1 MKTLFEDVDRKGYS
15 SLRTGL
21 SKWGSKSNPGI
32 ICIVF
37 DTVTDEW
44 CLKIHPEG
52 DQLVYWQEEGQD
64 AEPLDPAPT
73 VVLSRLHQ
81 AGLKTQLCYS
91 KDRQHVFCFVG
102 LPHDRMVQW
111 ADYRDFDK
119 ELDPT
124 EAVKFGRSPGI
135 VYPLAV
141 NTYLEGEPTEYI
153 RKYRKIN
160 TPTGS
165 AGGDKDDVSDEQTEL
180 KLQRLPLSLWKG
192 VFVQYNAS
200 VPQEIYCKYVDGSI
214 FSVTNKLQMLDEIM
228 KTDQDLGGAGLKI
241 IEMAR
246 SSHPISAVF
255 AINDEK
261 RLNNLFETETYWKFW
276 GDRWHKVGLSNLR
289 YYYGE
294 KIAFYFAYL
303 QFYTMAL
310 MFSASIGSIFFCI
323 QIIQGRVACSGIYIW
338 ILYLITWN
346 LALCKYWERRQG
358 FLRNRWGMVRYRD
371 KAVPRPQFN
380 GQKGFSVISGVIEEF
395 VGSKKKKIR
404 KQCIS
409 YSTVFFWTSLIWVII
424 VALFAL
430 KEQYRESTSYAIMIG
445 MINAVL
451 IQIQNMIYL
460 RVSSFLNN
468 WENHRLESQYENNM
482 IVKRIVFQIVNSF
495 SSLIFV
501 GFIKPI
507 FWSHHYSSEDQIKIN
522 NEVLIELQIQ
532 LMSLFLSL
540 IIIQNTQEILLVPLL
555 NNFFRLFKDKTPPA
569 FTDSKSQPA
578 IGEEIKR
585 FVTVDL
591 GEAFHPCDLEELRKD
606 AELQIKKPNP
616 ASVRDNMSEL
626 IIEQGYAT
634 MFVIAF
640 PLAPLFALCNN
651 FVEFRVD
658 THNLKANQRP
668 IPYAAYGV
676 GLWGKVLWWFAGI
689 SVVSNWG
696 LLIFRTNQVQNT
708 PLIDHTQL
716 KLICFFLGLGIIYA
730 FLLVVH
736 FVFQSIPDGLKL
748 HQERTEEIEKFL
760 IIKGLKQQI
769 GQVNECLKSYYS
781 EYQLEEAKDSDIRL
795 NINCTPEK

>member
-1 MKTLFEDVDRKGYS
+1 MKTLFEDINRKGYS
-15 SLRTGL
+15 SIRTGL

-32 ICIVF
+32 ICIAF
-37 DTVTDEW
+37 DTSNEEW
-44 CLKIHPEG
+44 CLKIHSEG
-52 DQLVYWQEEGQD
+52 DQLVYWQKEDQE

-81 AGLKTQLCYS
+81 AGLKTKLCYS
-91 KDRQHVFCFVG
+91 KDRQHIFCFVG
-102 LPHDRMVQW
+102 LTHDRMVQW

-119 ELDPT
+119 ELDPS

-141 NTYLEGEPTEYI
+141 NTHLEGEPREYI
-153 RKYRKIN
+153 RKYPKTLIE
-160 TPTGS
+160 TGS
-165 AGGDKDDVSDEQTEL
+165 AGDKDDDCDKQTEF

-200 VPQEIYCKYVDGSI
+200 VPQEIYSKYVDGSI
-214 FSVTNKLQMLDEIM
+214 FSVTNKVQMLDEIM

-241 IEMAR
+241 LEMAR

-255 AINDEK
+255 VINDEK
-261 RLNNLFETETYWKFW
+261 RLGNLFETDTYWKFW

-310 MFSASIGSIFFCI
+310 IFAASIGSIFFCI

-338 ILYLITWN
+338 ILYLIIWN

-358 FLRNRWGMVRYRD
+358 YLRNRWGMVRYRD
-371 KAVPRPQFN
+371 KAVPRPQFI
-380 GQKGFSVISGVIEEF
+380 GKKGFSVISGVVEEF
-395 VGSKKKKIR
+395 VGSKREKMR

-409 YSTVFFWTSLIWVII
+409 YSTVFFWTSLIWVAI
-424 VALFAL
+424 VALFSL
-430 KEQYRESTSYAIMIG
+430 KEQYRDSTSYAIMIG
-445 MINAVL
+445 VINAVL
-451 IQIQNMIYL
+451 IQIQNIIYL
-460 RVSSFLNN
+460 RVSNFLNN

-495 SSLIFV
+495 SSLLFV
-501 GFIKPI
+501 GFIKPV
-507 FWSHHYSSEDQIKIN
+507 FWYHHYSSEDQVKIN

-532 LMSLFLSL
+532 LISLFLSL
-540 IIIQNTQEILLVPLL
+540 IIIQNTQEILFAPLW
-555 NNFFRLFKDKTPPA
+555 NKFFRLFEDKTPPA
-569 FTDSKSQPA
+569 FTCSESQA
-578 IGEEIKR
+578 AKGEEIKG
-585 FVTVDL
+585 FLTGEL
-591 GEAFHPCDLEELRKD
+591 GEAYYPYSLKELRED
-606 AELQIKKPNP
+606 AELQINKPIP

-658 THNLKANQRP
+658 AHNLKANQRP

-696 LLIFRTNQVQNT
+696 LLIFRTSEVKNT
-708 PLIDHTQL
+708 SLIDHTQL

-730 FLLVVH
+730 LLLVVH
-736 FVFQSIPDGLKL
+736 FFFQTIPDGLKL

-760 IIKGLKQQI
+760 IIKGLKQQF
-769 GQVNECLKSYYS
+769 GKVN
-781 EYQLEEAKDSDIRL
+781 DIIL
-795 NINCTPEK
+795 NIN